1 MGQYAKQND
10 YAGHNFHTPGL
21 QHVGSYQVSGR
32 PFITGSNNLDDG
44 GEHEISFPYVTSKIT
59 VINHSSAT
67 IRVHFA
73 AQGTDRT
80 IAGYHFIELDS
91 DEDSI
96 TMEVKCNKLFISN
109 ASGTDNLEY
118 RVVAELTSIDKGRMY
133 ELNEAD
139 VVGVSI

>member
-1 MGQYAKQND
+1 MGHYAKDNS
-10 YAGHNFHTPGL
+10 YAGHTYYEPGL

-32 PFITGSNNLDDG
+32 PYITGSNNLDDG
-44 GEHEISFPYVTSKIT
+44 GEHEISFPYVTSKVT

-73 AQGTDRT
+73 SKDTDRT
-80 IAGYHFIELDS
+80 IAGYHFVELDS

-96 TMEVKCNKLFISN
+96 TMNVKCNKLFISN

-118 RVVAELTSIDKGRMY
+118 RVIAELTTIDKGRMY
-133 ELNEAD
+133 ELNKDD